1 MDALLLLMGQ
11 GEIIPLC
18 ACGGMEGWRGGG
30 MEGELHTLGLKQHP
44 KRAPT
49 PHSVLSH
56 HSPFSP
62 FAPQNSHLSPP
73 ALKPFP
79 SRIFPSLGLSHPSPL
94 TSVTA
99 VPLPPPCSF
108 PIFPTTR
115 ANEKCSQAGGE
126 RKTWRWGKKTD
137 AWFYACT
144 LKNAELP
151 YPKGQWKYH

>member
-18 ACGGMEGWRGGG
+18 ACGGMEGWRDGR
-30 MEGELHTLGLKQHP
+30 MEGELHNLAVKQHP

-49 PHSVLSH
+49 PHSVLTH

-94 TSVTA
+94 TSVA
-99 VPLPPPCSF
+99 AAPLPPLAHF
-108 PIFPTTR
+108 PFSPQR
-115 ANEKCSQAGGE
+115 EQMKMFSGRRREEDMEVGE
-126 RKTWRWGKKTD
+126 KTD
-137 AWFYACT
+137 TWLYACT

-151 YPKGQWKYH
+151 YPKGQ